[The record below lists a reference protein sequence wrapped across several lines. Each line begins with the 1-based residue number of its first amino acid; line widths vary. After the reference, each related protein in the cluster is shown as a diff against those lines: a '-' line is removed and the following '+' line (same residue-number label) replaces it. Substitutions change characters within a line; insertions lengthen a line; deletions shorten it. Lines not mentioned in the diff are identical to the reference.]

1 MNLGHWSIS
10 ITQSSDT
17 VVFLGFEKYFEFS
30 QMSTLASN
38 IFVVVRFDTG
48 EGRMRKIIESTQ
60 PLVLFF
66 FGKDTEYGG
75 TINVV
80 IGVG

>member
-1 MNLGHWSIS
+1 
-10 ITQSSDT
+10 
-17 VVFLGFEKYFEFS
+17 
-30 QMSTLASN
+30 MSTLVSN